1 MIIAITE
8 SYTILLLKTVLPF
21 ISSPST
27 VPLASATLSLHS
39 ESSLPI
45 SAPLK
50 SLVQV
55 DPMAWSFPNRQA
67 LGTGSH
73 DALLS
78 VTEDGE
84 LAFWIPD
91 ISTKSPTWKCTGTV
105 KTYKTNILM
114 GACSS
119 AKKTVLVCESGEGQ
133 EVTIW
138 NSTESEFA
146 TGLEYQWIYR

>member
-8 SYTILLLKTVLPF
+8 SHTILLLETVLPS
-21 ISSPST
+21 ISSPS
-27 VPLASATLSLHS
+27 AAISLHS

-45 SAPLK
+45 STPLK
-50 SLVQV
+50 TLVQV

-67 LGTGSH
+67 LGAGSH

-78 VTEDGE
+78 VTEDGG

-91 ISTKSPTWKCTGTV
+91 ISTKSPTWKCTGKV
-105 KTYKTNILM
+105 KTFKTNILM
-114 GACSS
+114 AACSS
-119 AKKTVLVCESGEGQ
+119 AKKTALVCESGEDQ